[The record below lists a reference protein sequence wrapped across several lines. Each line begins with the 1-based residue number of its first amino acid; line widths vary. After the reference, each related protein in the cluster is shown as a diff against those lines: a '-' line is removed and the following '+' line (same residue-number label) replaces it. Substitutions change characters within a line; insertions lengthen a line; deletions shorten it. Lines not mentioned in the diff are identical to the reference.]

1 MIEAGGGPLDI
12 TAVRVSIPFREPFA
26 TSAGESTARVSWLVR
41 LRDAAGRMGVG
52 EIALDP
58 AADHDEQDAIDM
70 SVRGIVEVL
79 GAGAD
84 LDRLVPVLPVAIRAG
99 LDAALVGIGRA
110 DLDPAPRPGA
120 RVRVNATIGDGS
132 LDDTIAAA
140 RAAVAAGYETLKL
153 KGGKEATPAELVA
166 RLVGVRSATAP
177 STSLRLDVNGAW
189 DRATA
194 IEWLQALAPLGLE
207 YVEQPLPARPDGH
220 EIADLA
226 ILRQGSTVRFAADE
240 SVTGVAA
247 ARSIIETGAADVL
260 VVKPARVGGIRVARE
275 IATLAA
281 EAGIGVVLSTMLETG
296 VGLSAGLAV
305 AASMAGDETQGRAHG
320 LGTSS
325 WLISDLLQQPLAV
338 ERGSLVVRD
347 LGTLSLDDHE
357 IRARTVAACGSPW

>member
-1 MIEAGGGPLDI
+1 MIGAAGEPLDI
-12 TAVRVSIPFREPFA
+12 AAVRVSVPFREPFA
-26 TSAGESTARVSWLVR
+26 TSAGESTARVSWLLR

-52 EIALDP
+52 EVALDP
-58 AADHDEQDAIDM
+58 SAPDDEQDAIDR
-70 SVRGIVEVL
+70 SVRGVVEVL
-79 GAGAD
+79 GSGAD
-84 LDRLVPVLPVAIRAG
+84 LDRLIPLLPVAIRAG

-110 DLDPAPRPGA
+110 ELDPAPRPGA
-120 RVRVNATIGDGS
+120 RVRVNATIGNGS

-153 KGGKEATPAELVA
+153 KGGKEASPAALVA
-166 RLVGVRSATAP
+166 RLVEVRDATAP
-177 STSLRLDVNGAW
+177 ATNLRLDVNGTW

-194 IEWLQALAPLGLE
+194 IEWLHALAPLDLE
-207 YVEQPLPARPDGH
+207 YVEQPLPARSDGH

-226 ILRQGSTVRFAADE
+226 ILRQGSPMPFAADE

-296 VGLSAGLAV
+296 VGLAAGLAV
-305 AASMAGDETQGRAHG
+305 AATIPGDETQGRAHG

-325 WLISDLLQQPLAV
+325 WLVSDLLHQPLSV
-338 ERGSLVVRD
+338 DRGSLVARD
-347 LGTLSLDDHE
+347 LGTLVLDDHE

>member
-1 MIEAGGGPLDI
+1 MVEAGGGALDI
-12 TAVRVSIPFREPFA
+12 AAVRVSVPFREPFA
-26 TSAGESTARVSWLVR
+26 TSVGESTARVSWLIR
-41 LRDAAGRMGVG
+41 LRDARGRTGVG
-52 EIALDP
+52 EVALDP
-58 AADHDEQDAIDM
+58 AAADDAQDAIDV

-132 LDDTIAAA
+132 LEDTIASA
-140 RAAVAAGYETLKL
+140 RAAVAAGYDALKL
-153 KGGKEATPAELVA
+153 KGGREASPAELVA
-166 RLVGVRSATAP
+166 RLVGVRGAIAP
-177 STSLRLDVNGAW
+177 STNLRLDVNGAW
-189 DRATA
+189 DRAKA
-194 IEWLQALAPLGLE
+194 IGWLQALETLDLE
-207 YVEQPLPARPDGH
+207 YVEQPLPARPEGH

-226 ILRQGSTVRFAADE
+226 ILRQRSSVRFAADE

-275 IATLAA
+275 VATIAA

-296 VGLSAGLAV
+296 VGLAAGLAV
-305 AASMAGDETQGRAHG
+305 AASLPGGEGTGRAHG

-325 WLISDLLQQPLAV
+325 WLVSDLLQQPLAV
-338 ERGSLVVRD
+338 DRGALVARD
-347 LGTLSLDDHE
+347 LGTLALDDDE